1 MKKNFKTHF
10 MKKNIKTRFKKKYLD
25 SFCEKILR
33 CVLWEQIFGK
43 NIHESFMNWFDLM
56 ALKIIFFILHNI
68 KRLIHYKYYYLI

>member
-43 NIHESFMNWFDLM
+43 NIHESFINSL
-56 ALKIIFFILHNI
+56 
-68 KRLIHYKYYYLI
+68 